1 MWEKKTFNPAGES
14 GEREGRAWLTHAKSS
29 MQKFTR
35 KNEVKRKVFNEFN
48 SLFSQMF
55 LQPRRK
61 RVSSLALFFV
71 GASHCFACCVCICK
85 CTTYLATRRKLSA
98 VSWIAISTV
107 RLISCQSSETF
118 KNHYFRHF
126 CYSIKYALFVKKLIK
141 KNQI

>member
-1 MWEKKTFNPAGES
+1 VRERKKLSTPLGKAES
-14 GEREGRAWLTHAKSS
+14 EREEPGWLTHAKSS

-71 GASHCFACCVCICK
+71 GVSHCSACCVVF
-85 CTTYLATRRKLSA
+85 ANA
-98 VSWIAISTV
+98 Q
-107 RLISCQSSETF
+107 LILRPRGS
-118 KNHYFRHF
+118 
-126 CYSIKYALFVKKLIK
+126 
-141 KNQI
+141 